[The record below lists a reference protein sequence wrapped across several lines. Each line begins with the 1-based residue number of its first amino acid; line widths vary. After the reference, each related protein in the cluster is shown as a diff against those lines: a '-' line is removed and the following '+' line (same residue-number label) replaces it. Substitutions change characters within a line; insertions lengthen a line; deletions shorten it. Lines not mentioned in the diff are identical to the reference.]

1 MILTTSRKP
10 GRKTR
15 RFAKVLS
22 RFFNWTY
29 VQRGKTPVSDFGSR
43 YAIVQEVK
51 GNPAYLKIYDGEE
64 VFSMRF
70 SVGEINK
77 VKMGRET
84 PVFYGKIPFSRCLR
98 YFNALSADEKVSRK
112 VANALLSPKC
122 VFVRRKDDRL
132 ILDMQYDRKRVARV
146 ISDERWILCS
156 GKIR

>member
-15 RFAKVLS
+15 RFAKVMS

-29 VQRGKTPVSDFGSR
+29 VQRGKTPVSELGNR
-43 YAIVQEVK
+43 YAIVQEIK
-51 GNPAYLKIYDGEE
+51 GNPAILKIYDGVE

-77 VKMGRET
+77 IKMGREV
-84 PVFYGKIPFSRCLR
+84 PVFYGKVPFSRCLR

-112 VANALLSPKC
+112 VVNALLSPKS
-122 VFVRRKDDRL
+122 VFIKKKDNKIVL
-132 ILDMQYDRKRVARV
+132 ELVYDKRTVTRM
-146 ISDERWILCS
+146 ISDERWIFCS
-156 GKIR
+156 GKVR